1 MACLHRVLREW
12 DRKRRSH
19 DPGEPRNDPPTY
31 AYLKR
36 WRQLAIDGAG
46 APPIHVAR
54 TAAISAVSRS
64 SDWAVNDR
72 SGIEPDAASPA
83 PVAFSDLLHRS
94 ASCCRSPTDR
104 STATR
109 SWRGWPRRGDGR
121 RCTLHSMPY
130 TVYLSSTL
138 ADLEDE
144 RKAVQDALA
153 DQCVVKHSY
162 RASEHALVESCL
174 GDVAAC
180 QLYIAILGLRYG
192 YVPPDRNPEGLSIT
206 ELEYQHARSMRTP
219 RHVFL
224 KDPRAIAY
232 THTDAGTKEHPMG
245 KIESFRER
253 VARDQRPMIFSSI
266 PQLREQVLK
275 AFNDFKEQKSDGAR
289 FSSQGVPIGAD
300 PATLPDGGV
309 FKDVDAVW
317 CPELIVVPAG
327 RFMMGS
333 PDTDTSAYPEELPRH
348 EVTIDSRFALGRYPV
363 TFEEFDLF
371 CDAARYPK
379 PGDEGW
385 DRGRRPVINVSWNDA
400 RAFIDWLS
408 QNTSRPYR
416 LPSEAE
422 WEYACR
428 AGTATRTYRGD
439 TISVKHANYNQVHGR
454 TTEVGSYP
462 ANPWGLYDMLGNVWE
477 HVQDPYHDDYRGA
490 PADGRPWLDDADLSK
505 RVVRGGSFSYGAKDN
520 RCAVRCDHDVA
531 TPDRQH
537 GFRVARSI

>member
-1 MACLHRVLREW
+1 
-12 DRKRRSH
+12 
-19 DPGEPRNDPPTY
+19 
-31 AYLKR
+31 
-36 WRQLAIDGAG
+36 
-46 APPIHVAR
+46 
-54 TAAISAVSRS
+54 
-64 SDWAVNDR
+64 
-72 SGIEPDAASPA
+72 
-83 PVAFSDLLHRS
+83 
-94 ASCCRSPTDR
+94 
-104 STATR
+104 
-109 SWRGWPRRGDGR
+109 
-121 RCTLHSMPY
+121 MPY